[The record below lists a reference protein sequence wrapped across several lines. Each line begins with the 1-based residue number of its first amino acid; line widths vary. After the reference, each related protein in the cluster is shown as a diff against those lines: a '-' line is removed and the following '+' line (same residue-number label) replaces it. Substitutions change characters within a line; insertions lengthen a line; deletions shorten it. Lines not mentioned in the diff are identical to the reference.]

1 MASNYRKPGLATAQ
15 RKKSGLKPELTEE
28 QKQEIREA
36 FDLFDTDGSGS
47 IDIKELKV
55 SKRFLFPWM
64 KVAMRALG
72 FEPKKEEIKKMI
84 ADIDKE
90 GSGTID
96 FEDFLAMMTQKMSE
110 KDSQE
115 EILKAF
121 RLFDDDGT
129 GKISFKNLKRV
140 AKELGENLTDEEL
153 QEMID
158 EADRDGDG
166 EVSLA
171 IAFTRRD
178 SVCACT
184 RLTVLAAASHR
195 AVKYRQI
202 FRVIEELELTVKDKE
217 GCLETAVTCFKK
229 GTLKLQPT
237 NSHVNATFTKAIR
250 VLSRFTFRGPG
261 KQCEF
266 SCESYEKKTPQEF
279 LKSFAKLIQKTCNHP
294 KFYHQTKTLTLK
306 SIKTYGAPLN
316 AEACQIPLPP
326 EEKRGLLTALI
337 WDLGLLKDIDDVD
350 YLDFYTP
357 NDMEVS

>member
-1 MASNYRKPGLATAQ
+1 MKRVSPTSQLTSFKNVLRQWFLTSLFQNSRSSQLLMIASWSVLALTERASNYRKPGLGTTQ

-47 IDIKELKV
+47 IDVKEL
-55 SKRFLFPWM
+55 

-110 KDSQE
+110 KDSKE

-166 EVSLA
+166 EVS
-171 IAFTRRD
+171 
-178 SVCACT
+178 
-184 RLTVLAAASHR
+184 
-195 AVKYRQI
+195 
-202 FRVIEELELTVKDKE
+202 E
-217 GCLETAVTCFKK
+217 
-229 GTLKLQPT
+229 
-237 NSHVNATFTKAIR
+237 
-250 VLSRFTFRGPG
+250 
-261 KQCEF
+261 
-266 SCESYEKKTPQEF
+266 QEF
-279 LKSFAKLIQKTCNHP
+279 LRIMKKTSL
-294 KFYHQTKTLTLK
+294 Y
-306 SIKTYGAPLN
+306 
-316 AEACQIPLPP
+316 
-326 EEKRGLLTALI
+326 
-337 WDLGLLKDIDDVD
+337 
-350 YLDFYTP
+350 
-357 NDMEVS
+357 